1 MITVSASLHYSRVSN
16 NSLYHIVVQLGKFL
30 EKNKRPESNS
40 RPGGKKCH
48 ELLNKN
54 CHLFNNRPA
63 GKKIH

>member
-1 MITVSASLHYSRVSN
+1 MCEISDRTYSRVSN
-16 NSLYHIVVQLGKFL
+16 KRLYQIVILLGKFL

-63 GKKIH
+63 GKKFH